1 MRSRGTTVSV
11 DQSSHQFYVVERFS
25 PGVIIRRT
33 KHRHQHLAE
42 VGTAFAS
49 IYDQLAGVDLSK
61 VPLVVDLRLVVG
73 RNDDSFEA
81 EVAPHRRRL
90 ITNFA
95 RTAILVRTTVG
106 ALQVKRMFA
115 SEGID
120 VDVFTSEADC
130 LRWLQ
135 SPES

>member
-1 MRSRGTTVSV
+1 MSV
-11 DQSSHQFYVVERFS
+11 DHVSHQFYVVERFS

-33 KHRHQHLAE
+33 EHRHQHLSE

-49 IYDQLAGVDLSK
+49 IYDQLAGVDLSE

-90 ITNFA
+90 IASFA

-115 SEGID
+115 AEGIE
-120 VDVFTSEADC
+120 VDVFTSEPDC
-130 LRWLQ
+130 VRWLQ
-135 SPES
+135 SPER